1 MAKHTQHMINTS
13 ECKDCEYG
21 LLENI
26 DRSKIIVHCSFKNKS
41 YIYGQC
47 IPCESKRKKKK

>member
-1 MAKHTQHMINTS
+1 MAKQSQNMVNTS
-13 ECKDCEYG
+13 ECKDCEHSS
-21 LLENI
+21 LEEI
-26 DRSKIIVHCSFKNKS
+26 SKSKIIVHCSFKNKS